1 MLQFKCKNKSLKGCN
16 SEIIWFRIL
25 IIKFIVKATIY
36 LSSKRLETYDS
47 AIVFELSA
55 TLIFWFSAS
64 VHKYYESNGK
74 IIL

>member
-1 MLQFKCKNKSLKGCN
+1 M
-16 SEIIWFRIL
+16 
-25 IIKFIVKATIY
+25 KFIVKATIY

-55 TLIFWFSAS
+55 TLIFCFSAS
-64 VHKYYESNGK
+64 IHKYYNTNGK